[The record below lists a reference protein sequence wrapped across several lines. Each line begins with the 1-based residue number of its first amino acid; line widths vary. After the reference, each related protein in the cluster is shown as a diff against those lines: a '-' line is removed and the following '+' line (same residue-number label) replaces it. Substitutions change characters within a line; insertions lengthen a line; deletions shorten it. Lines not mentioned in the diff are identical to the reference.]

1 MKKFALILIPI
12 LLIFAGCKHG
22 MHSGLK
28 GSGKR
33 EVQKRQ
39 ISPFTSISTEGAF
52 TIEVVS
58 QQTQALE
65 VEGDDNILPLII
77 TEVANGELRL
87 RSTQNFSVSEPVSFK
102 ISVPNL
108 EKLTVSGAGKIQVSD
123 LKNEKFEIVSEGAPQ
138 INVSGS
144 TKTINIDTSGAA
156 KIDTHSLRA
165 AKGVV
170 ESKGVSSIEVDV
182 NDHLDITISGPS
194 TVTYHGDPSINKTIS
209 GPGRLIQ
216 KQSEGAWQIQMA
228 AFEGRT

>member
-138 INVSGS
+138 INVS
-144 TKTINIDTSGAA
+144 
-156 KIDTHSLRA
+156 
-165 AKGVV
+165 
-170 ESKGVSSIEVDV
+170 
-182 NDHLDITISGPS
+182 
-194 TVTYHGDPSINKTIS
+194 
-209 GPGRLIQ
+209 
-216 KQSEGAWQIQMA
+216 
-228 AFEGRT
+228 